1 MSNRSNIVTIDGPS
15 GVGKSTVSR
24 KVAAAMGF
32 TYLDT
37 GAMYRGVGLYLL
49 QQRIELV
56 DRAAIRT
63 SLENLDLQLLPAKDE
78 KSDVGVLLNG
88 RDVSGDIRTSEM
100 AMVASDVSAIAE
112 VREILT
118 TIQRSYGEKGGIV
131 AEGRDTGTVVFPSAA
146 YKFFLDAK
154 NEERARR
161 RVAQLKKSGKTVDYQ
176 NILAMMITRDK
187 NDSQRKIA
195 PLKQAADAVLI
206 DTTSMSLNEVV
217 KRILLIITG
226 Q

>member
-1 MSNRSNIVTIDGPS
+1 VTIDGPS

-49 QQRIELV
+49 QQRIELA

-88 RDVSGDIRTSEM
+88 KDVSGDIRTSEM

-146 YKFFLDAK
+146 YKFYLDAK